1 MFQLVCL
8 NTEPERA
15 GHQVGGSSLWF
26 QIETLPFVL
35 VAYWLTPT
43 PHRPDTF
50 FRDWITC
57 DRRLQLRELT
67 HS

>member
-1 MFQLVCL
+1 MFQFVYL
-8 NTEPERA
+8 NTEHERT
-15 GHQVGGSSLWF
+15 GHQVGGASLWF
-26 QIETLPFVL
+26 KLKHPFVL